1 MKMLLV
7 ARKSLLEIGREAQL
21 LALTLLM
28 PVLFIGITAVSYTY
42 PLLATYSILVVDPAE
57 QGQALIDR
65 LRAQRYSDGRPT
77 FAINLTTGPA
87 AVDTALK
94 DQSAVAAV
102 IISPQAG
109 ESSPAVTIR
118 GDALNLRF
126 YRASVVLE
134 RLITRHADEMAG
146 RPEAV
151 RLVVQSLAV
160 HSPQTEFDVYTPG
173 IIIFAL
179 LLLIPQTA
187 TLVAREIRWR
197 TLRRLR
203 LTPMRAWDLLAG
215 VGLAQLVVA
224 VAQVVLIFVA
234 AVAMGFHNQ
243 GSLGLAILVGV
254 VISFSAIGLGLLTAC
269 FVENDSQALNIGS
282 VVTMT
287 QVFLSGSFYQ
297 LPPITMFTLAGHQ
310 IDLFDIFPATHGFLA
325 LQQVLT
331 YGAGLPEIGFRLA
344 TAVVLSG
351 VYLAVGVIIFQYLQM
366 KEKRA

>member
-1 MKMLLV
+1 MKLFLV

-28 PVLFIGITAVSYTY
+28 PVLFIGITAASYTY
-42 PLLATYSILVVDPAE
+42 PLLATYSIWVVDPAE

-65 LRAQRYSDGRPT
+65 LRTQRYPDGRST
-77 FAINLTTGPA
+77 FVINLTTDLP
-87 AVDTALK
+87 AVDAALK
-94 DQSAVAAV
+94 DQNAAAAV
-102 IISPQAG
+102 IIG
-109 ESSPAVTIR
+109 KSSSDVVIR

-134 RLITRHADEMAG
+134 QLITHYADEMAG
-146 RPEAV
+146 RPEVV
-151 RLVVQSLAV
+151 RLVTQSLAAQ
-160 HSPQTEFDVYTPG
+160 SPQTEFDVYTPG

-215 VGLAQLVVA
+215 IGLAQLGVA
-224 VAQVVLIFVA
+224 VTQVVLIFGA

-269 FVENDSQALNIGS
+269 FVENDSQAINIGS

-297 LPPITMFTLAGHQ
+297 IPPLTLFTLAGHQ

-331 YGAGLPEIGFRLA
+331 YGAGLPEIGFRLGA
-344 TAVVLSG
+344 ALILSAL
-351 VYLAVGVIIFQYLQM
+351 YLAVGVVIFQRRQM
-366 KEKRA
+366 GHRV